1 MLLGVLHKFQQ
12 PPTAKV
18 HSTYPHFFGLS
29 KACQAGQ
36 LAWTCGSSSKVH
48 YLKLNYL
55 VANLHISKL
64 GRFESSDTFFRHIS
78 SMHMNQLKVGNP
90 QKHARIFCPF
100 QKLSRT
106 LCIAKTEPKTN
117 SWLKFAFF
125 HLTKRPKVNFFFK
138 KITIYLLDISKKA
151 NFSQK

>member
-1 MLLGVLHKFQQ
+1 MVIFVRISNFMLQAYNSLTYVTRLVLHKFQQ

-18 HSTYPHFFGLS
+18 HSTYPHFFGLT

-36 LAWTCGSSSKVH
+36 LARTCGSSSKVH
-48 YLKLNYL
+48 LKLNCL

-64 GRFESSDTFFRHIS
+64 RRFESSDISFGHIS

-106 LCIAKTEPKTN
+106 LCTHSMEP
-117 SWLKFAFF
+117 
-125 HLTKRPKVNFFFK
+125 
-138 KITIYLLDISKKA
+138 
-151 NFSQK
+151 QE